1 MDLKQ
6 AKITLEKINDLFHS
20 LERDASNVSSIERDL
35 MRGYIQQFYE
45 HFISSG
51 LTADK
56 TNGSTA
62 REKVPARRNYT
73 PPRIIEIPDAPRDS
87 DSAPKPDPTRRPN
100 PQPPPRPEPRP
111 TPKPE
116 PEPKPDP
123 RPTPPPPPRPEP
135 DPEPR
140 KPEPVKVAHPV
151 APSPHRS
158 PEIPGNLKHLFAFKE
173 ATDLS
178 EKLSERPVQDLTKAL
193 AINDR
198 LLYMNELF
206 GRDLNALNDTL
217 GKLNQMNSM
226 DQARELI
233 ILMAQRYDW
242 AAEEKE
248 DTARDF
254 IRLVRRKYQ

>member
-45 HFISSG
+45 HFISG
-51 LTADK
+51 ATAA
-56 TNGSTA
+56 NSA
-62 REKVPARRNYT
+62 AEAPVREKAPVRRNYT
-73 PPRIIEIPDAPRDS
+73 PPRIIEIPDAPRDNY
-87 DSAPKPDPTRRPN
+87 SA
-100 PQPPPRPEPRP
+100 
-111 TPKPE
+111 PKPE
-116 PEPKPDP
+116 PEP
-123 RPTPPPPPRPEP
+123 EP
-135 DPEPR
+135 Q
-140 KPEPVKVAHPV
+140 KPEPVKVAEPV
-151 APSPHRS
+151 ASAAPRQD
-158 PEIPGNLKHLFAFKE
+158 IPANLKHLFAFKE
-173 ATDLS
+173 ATELS
-178 EKLSERPVQDLTKAL
+178 EKLSERPVHDLTKAL

-217 GKLNQMNSM
+217 GRLNQMSSM
-226 DQARELI
+226 DEARGLI
-233 ILMAQRYDW
+233 VQMAQRYDW
-242 AAEEKE
+242 GADEKE

>member
-45 HFISSG
+45 HFISG
-51 LTADK
+51 ATAA
-56 TNGSTA
+56 NNTA
-62 REKVPARRNYT
+62 GASVREKAPVRRNYT
-73 PPRIIEIPDAPRDS
+73 PPRIIEIPDAPRDNY
-87 DSAPKPDPTRRPN
+87 SAPKPDPTRRPN
-100 PQPPPRPEPRP
+100 PQPQPRPEPRP
-111 TPKPE
+111 QPKPE

-123 RPTPPPPPRPEP
+123 RPTPPPPPKPEP
-135 DPEPR
+135 DPKPQ
-140 KPEPVKVAHPV
+140 KPEPVKVAETV
-151 APSPHRS
+151 APAAPRQD
-158 PEIPGNLKHLFAFKE
+158 IPANLKHLFAFKE
-173 ATDLS
+173 ATELS
-178 EKLSERPVQDLTKAL
+178 EKLSERPVHDLTKAL

-217 GKLNQMNSM
+217 GRLNQMNSM
-226 DQARELI
+226 DEARGLI
-233 ILMAQRYDW
+233 VQMAQRYDW
-242 AAEEKE
+242 GADEKE

>member
-45 HFISSG
+45 HFISG
-51 LTADK
+51 ATAA
-56 TNGSTA
+56 NNTA
-62 REKVPARRNYT
+62 GASVREKAPVRRNYT
-73 PPRIIEIPDAPRDS
+73 PPRIIEIPDAPRDNY
-87 DSAPKPDPTRRPN
+87 SAPKPDPTRRPN
-100 PQPPPRPEPRP
+100 PQPQPRPAPRP
-111 TPKPE
+111 QPKPE

-123 RPTPPPPPRPEP
+123 KPQ
-135 DPEPR
+135 
-140 KPEPVKVAHPV
+140 KPEPVKVAETV
-151 APSPHRS
+151 APAAPRQD
-158 PEIPGNLKHLFAFKE
+158 IPANLKHLFAFKE
-173 ATDLS
+173 ATELS
-178 EKLSERPVQDLTKAL
+178 EKLSERPVHDLTKAL

-217 GKLNQMNSM
+217 GRLNQMNSM
-226 DQARELI
+226 DEARGLI
-233 ILMAQRYDW
+233 VQMAQRYDW
-242 AAEEKE
+242 GADEKE